1 MYVNIVSIMR
11 RGHESITPPSSDRNF
26 GDLAS
31 ELAAERFVPSSS
43 ARAMVSYVI
52 AQACREQRP
61 HVTYEGPDKH
71 PDKMFRVAQVP
82 ITYNARTKDS
92 LSFKHDTVDGWLYTP
107 KDKNTRTEYE
117 YEDEEG
123 NHLFKKIRYT
133 PLGTSLSWLIRGKH
147 VLQLSERELDSIR
160 DSRLALERTLGKIG
174 MEQREISSEQHKDAY
189 HFSRNGTTHE
199 RGDFDALRVHVLG
212 GARGAEIA
220 NEVLSDDS
228 VDVLGGKIWVPDMC
242 QVQTFRNDT
251 PIFLVNTFDSLA
263 GLVSKL
269 RGLDL
274 DGPVPTVG
282 APVSGVKGVSAGQDL
297 GPGTTFSDQSNK
309 MFQSA
314 MEQAIGE
321 NNLRSGEYITLEWRE
336 LIARRMVQIAMAS
349 ADDFGFSS
357 HHHAFHEDSK
367 TIDEILKIIN

>member
-1 MYVNIVSIMR
+1 
-11 RGHESITPPSSDRNF
+11 
-26 GDLAS
+26 
-31 ELAAERFVPSSS
+31 
-43 ARAMVSYVI
+43 MVSYVI
-52 AQACREQRP
+52 TQACREQRP
-61 HVTYEGPDKH
+61 HVAYERPDKH

-282 APVSGVKGVSAGQDL
+282 APVSGIKGISAGQDL

-357 HHHAFHEDSK
+357 HHHAFHEDPK
-367 TIDEILKIIN
+367 TIDEILKIIS

>member
-1 MYVNIVSIMR
+1 MR

-31 ELAAERFVPSSS
+31 ELAAEQFIPSSS

-133 PLGTSLSWLIRGKH
+133 PLGTSLSSLIRGEH
-147 VLQLSERELDSIR
+147 VLQLSEKELDSIR
-160 DSRLALERTLGKIG
+160 DSSLALQRTLGRIG
-174 MEQREISSEQHKDAY
+174 MGQREISSEQYRDAY
-189 HFSRNGTTHE
+189 HFSKNGTAHE
-199 RGDFDALRVHVLG
+199 RGDFDALRVHVSG

-220 NEVLSDDS
+220 NEVLSDGS
-228 VDVLGGKIWVPDMC
+228 VDVLGGKVWLPNRWP
-242 QVQTFRNDT
+242 VQNFRKDA
-251 PIFLVNTFDSLA
+251 PIFFVNNFDSLA
-263 GLVSKL
+263 GLVGKL
-269 RGLDL
+269 RSLDL
-274 DGPVPTVG
+274 DGPMPIVG
-282 APVSGVKGVSAGQDL
+282 APVSGTEGVFVGQDL
-297 GPGTTFSDQSNK
+297 GSGTTFSDSSNK

-349 ADDFGFSS
+349 AGDFGFSS
-357 HHHAFHEDSK
+357 YHHAFHEDPK
-367 TIDEILKIIN
+367 TIDEILKIIS